1 MQEFQLPDQEN
12 NGGEIAKI
20 SVWSRLKTFLF
31 QEVKVELTPAQQE
44 FENRLNNALGQEVTF
59 KSFKDFLFQEI
70 KF

>member
-44 FENRLNNALGQEVTF
+44 FENRLNNALSQEITF

>member
-31 QEVKVELTPAQQE
+31 QEVKVELTPAQQD